1 MQKIKLKK
9 RLINLHVAKRCWLM
23 VALAHYESLLADR
36 ASNYDVNNELSPSKR
51 RSSLI
56 LVRSSR
62 LLFALGCKLL
72 ITTVGQGKG
81 AGALVRI
88 EKY

>member
-1 MQKIKLKK
+1 MLLEKQDYKIQYLMYVQLFNVMCTE
-9 RLINLHVAKRCWLM
+9 RLIMQNIDIKA
-23 VALAHYESLLADR
+23 
-36 ASNYDVNNELSPSKR
+36 VNNELSPSKR